1 MQATPPQLL
10 DLSGATSA
18 DPKRQRARRRLV
30 MFAVTLA
37 AILYLDRVCISQSQ
51 QLIAGD
57 LGLDKKQMGLVMTAF
72 GIAYGLFEIPL
83 GWLGDRVGPR
93 SVLTW
98 VVSWWSFFTV
108 ATGWVDGFVSL
119 VGARFLFGAGEAGC
133 FPNLTKAFSAWFTGP
148 DRTRVQSLMWV
159 AARWSGAFTP
169 LVVVAVLDVASW
181 RRGFL
186 LFGLIGF
193 VWAVLFYQWFRDS
206 PPDQAT
212 TPLSGPET
220 ARRGRNKLGGAVG
233 RTPVPW
239 GRFLRSRSV
248 WLLCVQYACV
258 SYGFWFYI
266 TWLPT
271 YIREQFGMAQADR
284 YLAALLAAPPLFL
297 AGISCWLTGW
307 LTPRLVKRFGDLGR
321 VRRTLGAT
329 GCALACLMLL
339 LSVRLKHPVLAMA
352 AMGCSCFGN
361 DMAMPGSWAGCMDL
375 GGRFAGTLSGLM
387 NTWGCLGGLLAPW
400 TIPYILQAADNNWSV
415 VIQVIA
421 AGYFVGALCWLGIDP
436 VTPLDRTE
444 GPPDQPNASA

>member
-1 MQATPPQLL
+1 MT
-10 DLSGATSA
+10 TE
-18 DPKRQRARRRLV
+18 RQRAQRVLV
-30 MFAVTLA
+30 IFAATLA

-57 LGLDKKQMGLVMTAF
+57 LGLTKKQMGLVMTVF
-72 GIAYGLFEIPL
+72 GVAYGLFEIPL

-93 SVLTW
+93 RVLAW
-98 VVSWWSFFTV
+98 VVSWWSFFTL
-108 ATGWVDGFVSL
+108 ATGWVGGFVSL
-119 VGARFLFGAGEAGC
+119 LGARFWFGAGQAGC
-133 FPNLTKAFSAWFTGP
+133 FPNLTKAFSAWFAGA

-169 LVVVAVLDVASW
+169 LAVVAVLDVTTW
-181 RRGFL
+181 RRSFF
-186 LFGLIGF
+186 LFGSIGF
-193 VWAVLFYQWFRDS
+193 VWAAMFYLWFRDR
-206 PPDQAT
+206 PPAQAS
-212 TPLSGPET
+212 TPLSGP
-220 ARRGRNKLGGAVG
+220 APAGQGRQEFPGAVG
-233 RTPVPW
+233 WVPAPW
-239 GRFLRSRSV
+239 GRFFRSRSV
-248 WLLCVQYACV
+248 WLLCVQYACL
-258 SYGFWFYI
+258 SYGFWFYL

-271 YIREQFGMAQADR
+271 YVREQFGMAQADR

-297 AGISCWLTGW
+297 AGIGSWLTGW
-307 LTPRLVKRFGDLGR
+307 LTPRLVKRFGNLAR
-321 VRRTLGAT
+321 VRRSLGAT

-400 TIPYILQAADNNWSV
+400 TIPYILQAAGNHWAT

-421 AGYFVGALCWLGIDP
+421 GWYFIGALSWLGIDP
-436 VTPLDRTE
+436 VTPVDRS
-444 GPPDQPNASA
+444 GSPPEQKPENA